1 MFQANYDVPNWSAV
15 NDQFPLFPIPLTLDN
30 NNRSTDVAGGS
41 KRVALS
47 FDDPD
52 ELDDSDDVPAP
63 RRHKRR
69 GGVVGFGSITG
80 SGGNSRT
87 VCTYVGEKLYTEC
100 EYDDDGEEEEEEED
114 DDDDDDDD
122 DVIETGFAAA
132 VKDEPVEIESDTED
146 GNMGDES
153 YKRWTEGEMGVLRDL
168 LKESKNVQKVTADF
182 IRILGTRRTEVAI
195 YNKVSKVILRE
206 LDCTWTGAD
215 AAILVQA
222 VDSTDLNRETAIM
235 NDFFRRA
242 NSGKRF
248 SRHLIRTK
256 IKAFDMQ
263 RKRGAV
269 EKV

>member
-87 VCTYVGEKLYTEC
+87 
-100 EYDDDGEEEEEEED
+100 YDDDGEEEEEEE

-195 YNKVSKVILRE
+195 YNKVYKVILRE

-215 AAILVQA
+215 TPYSNEDQG
-222 VDSTDLNRETAIM
+222 
-235 NDFFRRA
+235 FRYAEKERGRGESLMRMFIVVSITYLFLSHINFA
-242 NSGKRF
+242 F
-248 SRHLIRTK
+248 LTK
-256 IKAFDMQ
+256 
-263 RKRGAV
+263 
-269 EKV
+269 E